1 MKKKETRISV
11 LISGGGTNLQSII
24 DEMEAGNL
32 LNAKIVQIISSK
44 ADAYGLERGKK
55 HGIPTKVISKV
66 EYPDMEERMAAV
78 LKALD
83 EEETDLVVLAGYL
96 SILAPELIKKY
107 NKRILNIHPS
117 LLPKFGGKGCYGLK
131 VHEQVVAAGEK
142 ESGATVH
149 FVDEGID
156 TGEIIIQGKVEVLPE
171 DTPEDLQKRVLVQE
185 HRILPEAIR
194 MVIKEK
200 GWF

>member
-1 MKKKETRISV
+1 MKEETRISV

-24 DEMEAGNL
+24 DAMLAGDLMNG
-32 LNAKIVQIISSK
+32 KIVQIISSQ
-44 ADAYGLERGKK
+44 ANAYGLERGKK

-78 LKALD
+78 LKAL
-83 EEETDLVVLAGYL
+83 EEEDTDLVVLAGYL
-96 SILAPELIKKY
+96 SILSSDLIKKY

-117 LLPKFGGKGCYGLK
+117 LLPKFGGKGCYGIK

-171 DTPEDLQKRVLVQE
+171 DTPSDLQKRVLVQE
-185 HRILPEAIR
+185 HKILPEAIR

-200 GWF
+200 GWY

>member
-1 MKKKETRISV
+1 MKKETRISV
-11 LISGGGTNLQSII
+11 LISGGGTNLQSVI

-32 LNAKIVQIISSK
+32 LNGKIVQIIASK

-83 EEETDLVVLAGYL
+83 DEETDLVVLAGYL
-96 SILAPELIKKY
+96 SILSPELIKKY

-117 LLPKFGGKGCYGLK
+117 LLPKFGGKGCYGLR

>member
-1 MKKKETRISV
+1 MKKETRISV
-11 LISGGGTNLQSII
+11 LISGGGTNLQSVI

-32 LNAKIVQIISSK
+32 LNGKIVQIIASK

-66 EYPDMEERMAAV
+66 EYPDMDERLAAV

-83 EEETDLVVLAGYL
+83 DEETDLVVLAGYL
-96 SILAPELIKKY
+96 SILSPELIKKY

-117 LLPKFGGKGCYGLK
+117 LLPKFGGKGCYGLR

-194 MVIKEK
+194 MVIKQK